1 LRDLSAGASVGS
13 VMGTIA
19 SVNASRW

>member
-1 LRDLSAGASVGS
+1 LRDLSAGASVES